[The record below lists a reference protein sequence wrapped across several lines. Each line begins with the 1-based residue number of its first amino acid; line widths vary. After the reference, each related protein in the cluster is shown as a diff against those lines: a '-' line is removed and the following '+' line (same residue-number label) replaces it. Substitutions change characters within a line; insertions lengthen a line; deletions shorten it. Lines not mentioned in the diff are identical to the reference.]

1 MLRALAKYVSSLHSR
16 VVFSLNHIYF
26 DGKNENISDCN
37 SDFSID
43 YGVHGR

>member
-1 MLRALAKYVSSLHSR
+1 MLRALAKYVSSLYSR
-16 VVFSLNHIYF
+16 VVFSLNQIF
-26 DGKNENISDCN
+26 DCKNENISDCN